1 MSWHFDELA
10 HAGAEHLDAGFVAK
24 FDEKMPTDWSE
35 EVAALLAQGIGR
47 TSKVV
52 DLGAGTGT
60 FAQAIAPEVG
70 SVVGVDLSEAMVAHM
85 RAKGLEA
92 VRAGFLSY
100 HHAGERP
107 DAVFTSN
114 ALHHLPDYWK
124 TVALERIAGM
134 LRPGG
139 ILRVRDFIYSFE
151 PDEADR
157 VMAAWV
163 AAGLAAGWH
172 ESDLAQHILA
182 EYSTFTWLLE
192 PMLEHAGF
200 EIRERTLDPNQVQA
214 AYTCIRTSRRP
225 S

>member
-1 MSWHFDELA
+1 
-10 HAGAEHLDAGFVAK
+10 
-24 FDEKMPTDWSE
+24 
-35 EVAALLAQGIGR
+35 
-47 TSKVV
+47 
-52 DLGAGTGT
+52 
-60 FAQAIAPEVG
+60 
-70 SVVGVDLSEAMVAHM
+70 
-85 RAKGLEA
+85 
-92 VRAGFLSY
+92 
-100 HHAGERP
+100 
-107 DAVFTSN
+107 
-114 ALHHLPDYWK
+114 
-124 TVALERIAGM
+124 M

-151 PDEADR
+151 PDEADQ

-172 ESDLAQHILA
+172 ESDLAQHILT

-200 EIRERTLDPNQVQA
+200 EIRERTFDPNQVQA